1 MKFRNDIHAKH
12 ESHHTPSNV
21 HRKEIEER
29 IGLLNRRLFELS
41 DVPEKMKLAL
51 VVEMKIGIQNVITGL
66 F

>member
-12 ESHHTPSNV
+12 ESHTPSNV
-21 HRKEIEER
+21 QRKEIEER